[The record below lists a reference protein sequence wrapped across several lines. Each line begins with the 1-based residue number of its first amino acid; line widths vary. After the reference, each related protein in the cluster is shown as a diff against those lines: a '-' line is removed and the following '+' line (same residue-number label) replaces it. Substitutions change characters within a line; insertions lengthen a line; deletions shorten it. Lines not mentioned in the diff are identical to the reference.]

1 MGAGPLVELFDGF
14 EHGDGPAIN
23 GHGHTRF
30 KGDCELVGGVAQA
43 RVLGVCVEVLGGRVP
58 QVFEETGFHG
68 TTPHVLV
75 DAEWGLFRLF
85 DGKVDFLGKGDGL
98 VPGPGVVAGG
108 GNDFQ
113 LGGQAAEPDFEAD
126 LIVAL
131 AGAAVGDVSAAELLG
146 GLHQMLHNERPGNG
160 GDQRVLLHVHAV
172 GPNCGQAVVIS
183 EFVFHVDDDGFDG
196 TTIEGTLAHGFHV
209 LAALTQVE
217 GNGNDFTTGHFRQVW
232 DSNGGV
238 KATGICEDYTVGHNV
253 IFLLIE
259 RSVSR
264 RVPCPS
270 MGRGPGQ
277 TRYRHRR

>member
-1 MGAGPLVELFDGF
+1 M
-14 EHGDGPAIN
+14 
-23 GHGHTRF
+23 
-30 KGDCELVGGVAQA
+30 
-43 RVLGVCVEVLGGRVP
+43 
-58 QVFEETGFHG
+58 
-68 TTPHVLV
+68 V

-113 LGGQAAEPDFEAD
+113 LRSQTAEPDFEAD

-172 GPNCGQAVVIS
+172 GPNSGQAVIIG
-183 EFVFHVDDDGFDG
+183 EFVFGVNDDGFDG
-196 TTIEGTLAHGFHV
+196 TTIEGALAHGFHV

-217 GNGNDFTTGHFRQVW
+217 GNGNDFTAGHFGQVW
-232 DSNGGV
+232 DSDGGV
-238 KATGICEDYTVGHNV
+238 EATGICEDYTVGHNV

-259 RSVSR
+259 R
-264 RVPCPS
+264 
-270 MGRGPGQ
+270 
-277 TRYRHRR
+277 